1 MFNLGQKFLEFVNQF
16 GRRNLMSYQ
25 IPAAVRIIKSIW
37 NGEGVEISLLF
48 SRQSG
53 KTEAVAF
60 AVAFLAVFVNLFWK
74 IIPQFSQR
82 FDDGFRVGIA
92 SPKGEQGEIDL
103 QRIRRVLSDP
113 VLKAFGFITP
123 AFADSNSKF
132 EVRIRDKMGERTA
145 FLIEAFSASETSNV
159 ESRTLDVIIYEEA
172 QDITE
177 KKVQAEIEPMG
188 AARNA
193 TRVYAGTVG
202 FRRDQFYK
210 VCKRNA
216 ARYPENHFEIPYNI
230 PIRENFRNGAY
241 EKYVAGI
248 IATHGEE
255 SEYFRMK
262 FKNEWILEKGHPFS
276 ESSFRKI
283 VDFRKAWQGQ
293 LFALPQGI
301 FPVAGLDVARDIDE
315 SVLGIGLADFR
326 KVNYDRGIL
335 YPDLALIFAA
345 TWKGIDYDTQ
355 FQEINRLIR
364 SQFPILFTEGT
375 IAIDATGDRGNMTER
390 FENEGYFAI
399 GMVFSAGAQSGKGLL
414 CQQFMDQVNTGHF
427 AIAGDEATVGTE
439 FFYDYKIPL
448 GKTIIPMR
456 PEFKKIKDQ
465 FIGLVREYRGNRL
478 DLHAEKS
485 EHDDFPDM
493 AMLLTHAARNIEYVD
508 FSDLKASGK
517 KAETTDLIEQVRKEQ
532 FEKVESVNEW

>member
-1 MFNLGQKFLEFVNQF
+1 MFNIHQKFLEFVNQF
-16 GRRNLMSYQ
+16 GRRILMAYQ
-25 IPAAVRIIKSIW
+25 IPSALRIIKSVW
-37 NGEGVEISLLF
+37 NDEGVEISLLF

-60 AVAFLAVFVNLFWK
+60 AVAFLAIFINLFWNVIK
-74 IIPQFSQR
+74 KFQQR

-103 QRIRRVLSDP
+103 QRIRHVLSDP
-113 VLKAFGFITP
+113 VLKAFGFVTP

-132 EVRIRDKMGERTA
+132 EVKIRDKMGERTA

-210 VCKRNA
+210 VCKRNT
-216 ARYPENHFEIPYNI
+216 ARHPENHFEIAYEI

-241 EKYVAGI
+241 KKYVQGI
-248 IATHGEE
+248 IATHGDE

-262 FKNEWILEKGHPFS
+262 FRNEWILEKGHPFS
-276 ESSFRKI
+276 ERSFRKI
-283 VDFRKAWQGQ
+283 VDFRRAWQGQ
-293 LFALPQGI
+293 LFMLPEGI

-326 KVNYDRGIL
+326 KVNYDLGIL
-335 YPDLALIFAA
+335 YPDVTLLFAA
-345 TWKGIDYDTQ
+345 TWQGINYDAQ

-364 SQFPILFTEGT
+364 SQFPVLFTDGT

-390 FENEGYFAI
+390 FENEGYYTI
-399 GMVFSAGAQSGKGLL
+399 GMVFSAGVQTGKGLL
-414 CQQFMDQVNTGHF
+414 CQQFIDQVNTEHF
-427 AIAGDEATVGTE
+427 FVTGDEATVGTE
-439 FFYDYKIPL
+439 FFYNYKIPA
-448 GKTIIPMR
+448 GKMIIPMR
-456 PEFKKIKDQ
+456 TEFKKLKNQ

-478 DLHAEKS
+478 DLHAEKG

-493 AMLLTHAARNIEYVD
+493 AMLLVHAARNMEYVD

-517 KAETTDLIEQVRKEQ
+517 KAETMDLMEQVRKEKI
-532 FEKVESVNEW
+532 EKAESVNEW